1 MKAVIMA
8 GGEGTRLRP
17 LTSNAPKPML
27 PIANAPMME
36 HIVTLLRHHGYDDIV
51 VTVAF
56 MANHIRNYFG
66 DGSEMGVR
74 MVYATEETPLGTAGS
89 VLNARDELHERF
101 LVISGDV
108 LTDIDLGA
116 IARFHDER
124 GALAT
129 IGLTPVENPLEFGIV
144 ITRDD
149 GSIERFLEKP
159 TWGQVFSD
167 TINTGIFV
175 LEPEIFDH
183 IEPGRPVDFS
193 SEVFPRLL
201 EDERPLYGAVVEGYW
216 EDVGTL
222 EAYVRVHKDVLDGR
236 VELEIPGF
244 EISDGVY
251 VGEGVDIHPDA
262 RIEGPLIIGDYSR
275 VEGDARLG
283 EYTVLG
289 TNVRIRAGADLQR
302 AVIHDNT
309 YIGSGVRLRG
319 TTVGRACDLRNGVRA
334 EEGVVLGD
342 ECFIG
347 EQAVLGAGVKVYPFK
362 TVEGGAVINSSIV
375 WESRGSRSLFGRIG
389 VSGLANVDVTPE
401 LAARVAMA
409 FATTLKKDATVITSR
424 DSSRSARMLKR
435 AMMAGINAAG
445 VNVRDLEVASVPV
458 TRFAVARP
466 EADAGITIRLEE
478 DDPQSVVIRFFDG
491 KGADI
496 SETAQRKIERLFLR
510 EDFRRVFPGEIGDIG
525 FPPRHLEQYS
535 AALESVVDVAGIART
550 GFKVVVDYS
559 YGATSFVM
567 PNILSKLDAD
577 VLAVNPFA
585 STRGVMSWDRDEHA
599 ASVAGLVRASA
610 ASIGAVVDPDG
621 EHLTLVDDSGHVLTD
636 DESLLA
642 FVTLEANHIGDRA
655 IALPLSVTSHAERLA
670 RAKGVEVVRTK
681 LSAAALMEAAS
692 EPGIGFAATN
702 DGGFILPSFLP
713 AFDGA
718 AAMVKMLELLALEGV
733 PLSKVVADLPR
744 VHIAHESVVTPWEQ
758 KGTVMRSLVE
768 LSKDREVDL
777 VDGVKV
783 HYDEGWALSLPDPE
797 EPVTHVWAEGDSD
810 ASARRLAQEYARRI
824 RQLLR

>member
-89 VLNARDELHERF
+89 VLNARDELQERF

-244 EISDGVY
+244 EISDGVF
-251 VGEGVDIHPDA
+251 VGEGVDIHPDS

-309 YIGSGVRLRG
+309 YIGAGVRLRG

-535 AALESVVDVAGIART
+535 AALESVVDVAGIARAS
-550 GFKVVVDYS
+550 FKVVVDYS

-610 ASIGAVVDPDG
+610 ASVGAVVDPDG